1 MRQLSSPRS
10 ALNRRPPALR
20 RNALTLAVMALGAT
34 GMVWAQTG
42 TSAATAPIEPSQ
54 AASRASAATLDEV
67 RVIDFRGKQM
77 DSIKYTRDLKN
88 TPRIISVL
96 PSDLL
101 EEQNVTSIKDALR
114 NIPGISLQA
123 GEGNPPGGDQLKIRG
138 FNARDDLNVNGT
150 RDLGNYF
157 RDPFY
162 IEQLEVVKGPNSAYA
177 GRGSAGGTINF
188 VTKKP
193 TLKEHNRAEVSVGT
207 DSYMRVTAD
216 LNRPIDDNS
225 AVRINLMRHESDKP
239 GRDVANESRYGLY
252 AAYTWGF
259 KERTQITADFLH
271 TRQNDLPDAGLP
283 MDRTN
288 VLGNG
293 GKLPQG
299 LNFNNFY
306 GHVDDYKKVDVNQL
320 GLVVQHAFD
329 SGVVLR
335 NQTRLTQV
343 KNDSITSSPRIV
355 NATTARG
362 DTKPRDQTDQGV
374 NNQTDLLFS
383 FSTGSVQ
390 HDMVTGV
397 QLARYT
403 YENWRR
409 RDTQGPTTSLYNP
422 ALRVLGASTP
432 VYDGTVYSF
441 KTEELGVY
449 VLDTMKLSERWELNL
464 GGRWD
469 KVRAEAKRRGF
480 TGALAA
486 NNTDHAREDTE
497 FSWSTGLVY
506 KLRPDTSLYAA
517 YGNAYNI
524 SGSFDRNQVQLA
536 GGGATEAVVGPTFST
551 PPEKVQAIEFGAKW
565 DIGADLDLNAAVF
578 RTETSQGRFPAAVPG
593 AVTIPNVEY
602 HINGFELLAAGNL
615 SRRWKLYG
623 GYTYLQSEV
632 TAAPTNPFA
641 VGQGLGGTPRH
652 TFNLFS
658 TYDVTTHWTLG
669 GGLQHVSR
677 QTSGVEPS
685 QPTGNANRVVTI
697 TDYTVTDF
705 YATYKFTPK
714 TQIRVNLF
722 NAFDERYIQQL
733 AEGGGQGIP
742 GPGRQLIVTLRQDF

>member
-1 MRQLSSPRS
+1 MTPFLASSTVASRRIRRLRPRAVALAAASLAGS
-10 ALNRRPPALR
+10 AL
-20 RNALTLAVMALGAT
+20 
-34 GMVWAQTG
+34 AQTANPVPAP
-42 TSAATAPIEPSQ
+42 TATAGAVLE
-54 AASRASAATLDEV
+54 EV
-67 RVIDFRGKQM
+67 RVIDFRGQQM
-77 DSIKYTRDLKN
+77 DSIKYTRDLKD

-162 IEQLEVVKGPNSAYA
+162 IDQLEVVKGPNSAFS

-193 TLKEHNRAEVSVGT
+193 GLEAFNRAEISVGT
-207 DSYMRVTAD
+207 DSYFRATAD
-216 LNRPIDDNS
+216 LNRPIDDDS
-225 AVRINLMRHESDKP
+225 AVRINLMRHQSDKP
-239 GRDVANESRYGLY
+239 GRDVAEESRYGLY

-259 KERTQITADFLH
+259 KGPTQITADFLH
-271 TRQNDLPDAGLP
+271 TRQDDLPDAGLP
-283 MDRTN
+283 LDRTN

-293 GKLPQG
+293 GVLPPG
-299 LNFNNFY
+299 LDFDNFY
-306 GHVDDYKKVDVNQL
+306 GHLDDYKKVTVNQI
-320 GLVVQHAFD
+320 GLSVQHSF
-329 SGVVLR
+329 GNGLVLR
-335 NQTRLTQV
+335 NQTRISQV

-355 NATTARG
+355 NLTTARG
-362 DTKPRDQTDQGV
+362 DTKPRDQTDDGF
-374 NNQTDLLFS
+374 NNQTDLLWS
-383 FSTGSVQ
+383 FYTGSVQ

-397 QLARYT
+397 EVARYT
-403 YENWRR
+403 YENRRR
-409 RDTQGPTTSLYNP
+409 RDTQGPSTSLYNP
-422 ALRVLGASTP
+422 ALRVLGAATP

-441 KTEELGVY
+441 KTEEVGIY
-449 VLDTMKLSERWELNL
+449 ALDTMKLSDRWELSL

-469 KVRAEAKRRGF
+469 SVRAEANRRGF

-486 NNTDHAREDTE
+486 NNTDHVRKDTE

-536 GGGATEAVVGPTFST
+536 GGGATEAVVGPTFNT
-551 PPEKVQAIEFGAKW
+551 PPEKVQAIELGAKW
-565 DIGADLDLNAAVF
+565 DIGSDLDLNMAVF
-578 RTETSQGRFPAAVPG
+578 RTETSEGRFPAAVPG

-602 HINGFELLAAGNL
+602 HINGFEVLAAGNL
-615 SRRWKLYG
+615 SKRWKLYG
-623 GYTYLQSEV
+623 GYTYLDSKV

-641 VGQGLGGTPRH
+641 VGQGLGGTPQH
-652 TFNLFS
+652 TFNLFT
-658 TYDVTTHWTLG
+658 TYDVTPQWTLG
-669 GGLQHVSR
+669 GGLQHVSE

-685 QPTGNANRVVTI
+685 PPAGNANRVVRI
-697 TDYTVTDF
+697 PAYTVADL
-705 YATYKFTPK
+705 YATYKFSPK
-714 TQIRVNLF
+714 TQVRLNLF
-722 NAFDERYIQQL
+722 NAFDKRYIQQL

-742 GPGRQLIVTLRQDF
+742 GPGRQFIVTLRHDF

>member
-1 MRQLSSPRS
+1 MTSSFASFAVAPRRVHRLRPRAVALAAASLAGS
-10 ALNRRPPALR
+10 AL
-20 RNALTLAVMALGAT
+20 
-34 GMVWAQTG
+34 AQTANPVPAP
-42 TSAATAPIEPSQ
+42 TATAGSVLE
-54 AASRASAATLDEV
+54 EV
-67 RVIDFRGKQM
+67 RVIDFRGQQM
-77 DSIKYTRDLKN
+77 DSIKYTRDLKD

-162 IEQLEVVKGPNSAYA
+162 IDQLEVVKGPNSAFS

-193 TLKEHNRAEVSVGT
+193 SLEAFNRAEISVGT
-207 DSYMRVTAD
+207 DSYFRATAD
-216 LNRPIDDNS
+216 LNRPIDDDS
-225 AVRINLMRHESDKP
+225 AVRINLMRHQSDKP
-239 GRDVANESRYGLY
+239 GRDVAEESRYGLY

-259 KERTQITADFLH
+259 KGPTQITADFLH
-271 TRQNDLPDAGLP
+271 TRQDDLPDAGLP
-283 MDRTN
+283 LDRTN

-293 GKLPQG
+293 GVLPPG
-299 LNFNNFY
+299 LDFDNFY
-306 GHVDDYKKVDVNQL
+306 GHLDDYKKVTVNQV
-320 GLVVQHAFD
+320 GLSVQHSF
-329 SGVVLR
+329 GNGLVLR
-335 NQTRLTQV
+335 NQTRISQV

-355 NATTARG
+355 NLTTARG
-362 DTKPRDQTDQGV
+362 DTKPRDQTDDGF
-374 NNQTDLLFS
+374 NNQTDLLWS

-397 QLARYT
+397 EVARYT
-403 YENWRR
+403 YENRRR
-409 RDTQGPTTSLYNP
+409 RDTQGPSTSLYNP
-422 ALRVLGASTP
+422 ALRVLGAATP

-441 KTEELGVY
+441 QTEELGIY
-449 VLDTMKLSERWELNL
+449 ALDTMKLSDRWELSL

-469 KVRAEAKRRGF
+469 SVRAEANRRGF

-486 NNTDHAREDTE
+486 NNTDHVRKDTE

-536 GGGATEAVVGPTFST
+536 GGGATEAVVGPTFNT
-551 PPEKVQAIEFGAKW
+551 PPEKVQAIELGAKW
-565 DIGADLDLNAAVF
+565 DIGSDLDLNMAVF
-578 RTETSQGRFPAAVPG
+578 RTETTEGRFPAAVPG

-602 HINGFELLAAGNL
+602 HINGFEVLAAGNL
-615 SRRWKLYG
+615 SKRWKLYG
-623 GYTYLQSEV
+623 GYTYLDSKV

-641 VGQGLGGTPRH
+641 VGQGLGGTPQH
-652 TFNLFS
+652 TFNLFT
-658 TYDVTTHWTLG
+658 TYDVTPQWTLG
-669 GGLQHVSR
+669 GGLQHVSE

-685 QPTGNANRVVTI
+685 PPTGNANRVVRI
-697 TDYTVTDF
+697 PAYTVADL
-705 YATYKFTPK
+705 YATYKFSPK
-714 TQIRVNLF
+714 TQVRLNLF
-722 NAFDERYIQQL
+722 NAFDKRYIQQL

-742 GPGRQLIVTLRQDF
+742 GPGRQFIVTLRHDF

>member
-1 MRQLSSPRS
+1 MTSTRVSSS
-10 ALNRRPPALR
+10 AALR
-20 RNALTLAVMALGAT
+20 RLRPRAIALAAASLAGSAL
-34 GMVWAQTG
+34 AQTDAP
-42 TSAATAPIEPSQ
+42 AAAP
-54 AASRASAATLDEV
+54 ASGATLDEV
-67 RVIDFRGKQM
+67 RVIDFRGQQM
-77 DSIKYTRDLKN
+77 DSIKYTRDLKD

-101 EEQNVTSIKDALR
+101 EEQNVTSIKEALR

-162 IEQLEVVKGPNSAYA
+162 IDQLEVVKGPNSAFS

-193 TLKEHNRAEVSVGT
+193 SLEAFNRAEVSVGT
-207 DSYMRVTAD
+207 DSYFRATAD

-225 AVRINLMRHESDKP
+225 AVRINLMRHQSDKP
-239 GRDVANESRYGLY
+239 GRDVAEESRYGLY

-259 KERTQITADFLH
+259 KGPTQITADFLH
-271 TRQNDLPDAGLP
+271 TRQDDLPDAGLP
-283 MDRTN
+283 LDRTN

-293 GKLPQG
+293 GVLPPG
-299 LNFNNFY
+299 LDFDNFY
-306 GHVDDYKKVDVNQL
+306 GHLDDYKKVTVNQV
-320 GLVVQHAFD
+320 GLSVQHSF
-329 SGVVLR
+329 GNGLVLR
-335 NQTRLTQV
+335 NQTRVSQV
-343 KNDSITSSPRIV
+343 QNDSITSSPRIV

-362 DTKPRDQTDQGV
+362 DTKPRDQTDQGF
-374 NNQTDLLFS
+374 NNQTDLLWS
-383 FSTGSVQ
+383 FATGSVR

-397 QLARYT
+397 EVGRYT
-403 YENWRR
+403 YENRRR

-422 ALRVLGASTP
+422 AQRVLGAATP

-441 KTEELGVY
+441 KTEEVGIY
-449 VLDTMKLSERWELNL
+449 ALDTMKLSDRWELSL

-469 KVRAEAKRRGF
+469 SVRAEANRRGF

-486 NNTDHAREDTE
+486 NNTDHVRKDTE

-536 GGGATEAVVGPTFST
+536 GGAVAEPVVGPTFNT
-551 PPEKVQAIEFGAKW
+551 PPEKVQAIELGAKW
-565 DIGADLDLNAAVF
+565 DIGADLDLNMAVF
-578 RTETSQGRFPAAVPG
+578 RTETSEGRFPAAVPG

-602 HINGFELLAAGNL
+602 YINGFEVLAAGNL
-615 SRRWKLYG
+615 SKRWKLYG
-623 GYTYLQSEV
+623 GYTYLQSKV

-641 VGQGLGGTPRH
+641 VGQGLGGTPQH
-652 TFNLFS
+652 TFNLFT
-658 TYDVTTHWTLG
+658 TYDVTPQWTLG
-669 GGLQHVSR
+669 GGLQHVSE

-685 QPTGNANRVVTI
+685 PPAGNANRVVRI
-697 TDYTVTDF
+697 PAYTVADL
-705 YATYKFTPK
+705 YATYKFSPK
-714 TQIRVNLF
+714 TQVRLNLF
-722 NAFDERYIQQL
+722 NAFDKRYIQQL

-742 GPGRQLIVTLRQDF
+742 GPGRQFIVTLRHDF

>member
-1 MRQLSSPRS
+1 MHPTADFHPPSTSPIKSGRLRPHAV
-10 ALNRRPPALR
+10 ALAVATLAGPAL
-20 RNALTLAVMALGAT
+20 
-34 GMVWAQTG
+34 AQT
-42 TSAATAPIEPSQ
+42 TTAAPAA
-54 AASRASAATLDEV
+54 AASGVTLEEV
-67 RVIDFRGKQM
+67 RVIDFRGQQM
-77 DSIKYTRDLKN
+77 DSIKYTRDLKD

-162 IEQLEVVKGPNSAYA
+162 IDQLEVVKGPNSAFS

-193 TLKEHNRAEVSVGT
+193 SLEAFNRAEVSVGT
-207 DSYMRVTAD
+207 DSYFRATAD

-225 AVRINLMRHESDKP
+225 AVRINLMRHQSDKP
-239 GRDVANESRYGLY
+239 GRDVAEESRYGLY

-259 KERTQITADFLH
+259 KGPTQITADFLH
-271 TRQNDLPDAGLP
+271 TRQDDLPDAGLP
-283 MDRTN
+283 LDRTN

-293 GKLPQG
+293 GVLPPG
-299 LNFNNFY
+299 LDFDNFY
-306 GHVDDYKKVDVNQL
+306 GHLDDYKKVEVNQV
-320 GLVVQHAFD
+320 GLSVQHSF
-329 SGVVLR
+329 GNGLVLR
-335 NQTRLTQV
+335 NQTRLSQV

-355 NATTARG
+355 NLTTARG
-362 DTKPRDQTDQGV
+362 DTKPRDQTDQGF
-374 NNQTDLLFS
+374 NNQTDLLWS
-383 FSTGSVQ
+383 FSTGSVR
-390 HDMVTGV
+390 HDLVTGV
-397 QLARYT
+397 EVARYT
-403 YENWRR
+403 YENRRR
-409 RDTQGPTTSLYNP
+409 RDTQGPSTSLYNP
-422 ALRVLGASTP
+422 ALRVLGAATP

-441 KTEELGVY
+441 KTEELGIY
-449 VLDTMKLSERWELNL
+449 ALDTMKLSDRWELSL

-469 KVRAEAKRRGF
+469 SVRAEANRRGF
-480 TGALAA
+480 TGALAG
-486 NNTDHAREDTE
+486 NNTDHVRKDTE

-536 GGGATEAVVGPTFST
+536 GGGATENVVGPTFNT
-551 PPEKVQAIEFGAKW
+551 PPEKVQAIELGAKW
-565 DIGADLDLNAAVF
+565 DIGSDLDLNMAVF
-578 RTETSQGRFPAAVPG
+578 RTETSEGRFPAAVPG

-602 HINGFELLAAGNL
+602 HINGFEVLAAGNL
-615 SRRWKLYG
+615 SKRWKLYG
-623 GYTYLQSEV
+623 GYTYLDSKV

-641 VGQGLGGTPRH
+641 VGQGLGGTPQH
-652 TFNLFS
+652 TFNLFT
-658 TYDVTTHWTLG
+658 TYDVTPQWTLG
-669 GGLQHVSR
+669 GGLQHVSE

-685 QPTGNANRVVTI
+685 PPAGNANRVVRI
-697 TDYTVTDF
+697 PAYTVADF
-705 YATYKFTPK
+705 YATYKFSPR
-714 TQIRVNLF
+714 TQLRMNLF
-722 NAFDERYIQQL
+722 NAFDKRYIQQL

-742 GPGRQLIVTLRQDF
+742 GPGRQFIVTLRHDF

>member
-1 MRQLSSPRS
+1 MISTRVSSSAAVRRLRPRTIALAAASLAGS
-10 ALNRRPPALR
+10 A
-20 RNALTLAVMALGAT
+20 
-34 GMVWAQTG
+34 WAQT
-42 TSAATAPIEPSQ
+42 TAPAP
-54 AASRASAATLDEV
+54 AAAPATVLDEV
-67 RVIDFRGKQM
+67 RVIDFRGQQM
-77 DSIKYTRDLKN
+77 DSIKYTRDLKD

-162 IEQLEVVKGPNSAYA
+162 IDQLEVVKGPNSAFS

-193 TLKEHNRAEVSVGT
+193 SLEAFNRAEVSVGT
-207 DSYMRVTAD
+207 DSYFRATAD

-225 AVRINLMRHESDKP
+225 AVRINLMRHQSDKP
-239 GRDVANESRYGLY
+239 GRDVAEESRYGLY

-259 KERTQITADFLH
+259 NGPTQIMADFLH
-271 TRQNDLPDAGLP
+271 TRQDDLPDAGLP
-283 MDRTN
+283 LDRTN

-293 GKLPQG
+293 GVLPPG
-299 LNFNNFY
+299 LDFDNFY
-306 GHVDDYKKVDVNQL
+306 GHLDDYKKVEVNQI
-320 GLVVQHAFD
+320 GLSVQHSF
-329 SGVVLR
+329 GNGLVLR
-335 NQTRLTQV
+335 NQTRISQV
-343 KNDSITSSPRIV
+343 ENDSITSSPRIV
-355 NATTARG
+355 NLTTARG
-362 DTKPRDQTDQGV
+362 DTKPRDQTDQGF
-374 NNQTDLLFS
+374 NNQTDLLWS
-383 FSTGSVQ
+383 FATGSVQ
-390 HDMVTGV
+390 HDLVTGV
-397 QLARYT
+397 EVARYT
-403 YENWRR
+403 YENRRR
-409 RDTQGPTTSLYNP
+409 RDTQGPATSLYNP
-422 ALRVLGASTP
+422 ALRVLGAATP

-441 KTEELGVY
+441 RTEEVGIY
-449 VLDTMKLSERWELNL
+449 ALDTMKLSDRWELSL

-469 KVRAEAKRRGF
+469 SVRAEANRRGF

-486 NNTDHAREDTE
+486 NNTDHVRKDTE

-536 GGGATEAVVGPTFST
+536 GGGATEAVVGPTFNT
-551 PPEKVQAIEFGAKW
+551 PPEKVQAIELGAKW
-565 DIGADLDLNAAVF
+565 DIGSDLDLNMAVF
-578 RTETSQGRFPAAVPG
+578 RTETSEGRFPAAVPG

-602 HINGFELLAAGNL
+602 HINGFEVLAAGNL
-615 SRRWKLYG
+615 SKRWKLYG
-623 GYTYLQSEV
+623 GYTYLDSKV

-641 VGQGLGGTPRH
+641 VGQGLGGTPQH
-652 TFNLFS
+652 TFNLFT
-658 TYDVTTHWTLG
+658 TYDVTPQWTLG
-669 GGLQHVSR
+669 GGLQHVSD

-685 QPTGNANRVVTI
+685 PPVGNANRVVRI
-697 TDYTVTDF
+697 PAYTVADL
-705 YATYKFTPK
+705 YATYKFSPR
-714 TQIRVNLF
+714 TQVRMNLF
-722 NAFDERYIQQL
+722 NAFDKRYIQQL

-742 GPGRQLIVTLRQDF
+742 GPGRQFIVTLRHDF